1 MIFILV
7 LLLFPALRV
16 KFEKDCVGPRIVRA
30 GANSVHAFHIALSIA
45 PCFRYWMVAGTGEG
59 WREERMRNWMH
70 WQRVRIIIIVLLSLL
85 FSDRLPAGE
94 LTQ

>member
-16 KFEKDCVGPRIVRA
+16 KFENFDPRIVRS
-30 GANSVHAFHIALSIA
+30 GANSVHAFHVASSAVA

-70 WQRVRIIIIVLLSLL
+70 WQRVRIIIIVLP
-85 FSDRLPAGE
+85 FSDRIGFSPVS
-94 LTQ
+94 

>member
-7 LLLFPALRV
+7 LLCPGTAALRV
-16 KFEKDCVGPRIVRA
+16 KFEKDCVHASLGRA
-30 GANSVHAFHIALSIA
+30 GANSVHAFHVASSAVA
-45 PCFRYWMVAGTGEG
+45 PCFRYWMVAG
-59 WREERMRNWMH
+59 RMRNWMH
-70 WQRVRIIIIVLLSLL
+70 WLRVRIIIIVLL